1 VVQPDG
7 SRAEREVVEHVG
19 SVGSWRSMTGSGYC

>member
-7 SRAEREVVEHVG
+7 SWAEREVVEHNG
-19 SVGSWRSMTGSGYC
+19 LGGDRGDR